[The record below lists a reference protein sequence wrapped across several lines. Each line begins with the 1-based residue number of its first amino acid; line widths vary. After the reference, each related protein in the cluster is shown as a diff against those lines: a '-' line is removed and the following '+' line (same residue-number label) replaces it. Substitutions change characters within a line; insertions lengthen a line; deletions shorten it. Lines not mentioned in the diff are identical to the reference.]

1 VHETGIA
8 IEIYR
13 GAREAAAPHDPA
25 RLEWVRVAVGELTG
39 VEPELLKYAWEA
51 VVEPTPDRGCRLE
64 VEWRPALQRCLKC
77 GEPKTRGEGVWLRLC
92 LECGEPLQVEG
103 GRELDLL
110 KIGLLTGEDS

>member
-1 VHETGIA
+1 MHETGIA

-13 GAREAAAPHDPA
+13 GARLAAEPYPGA

-64 VEWRPALQRCLKC
+64 VEWRPAVQRCDRC
-77 GEPKTRGEGVWLRLC
+77 GEPKARGEGVWLRVC
-92 LECGEPLQVEG
+92 LECGEALRVEG

-110 KIGLLTGEDS
+110 KLGLQTEEAP